1 MSSHLLMA
9 HRSLVLTLVSTQ
21 KRSPNVV
28 RRTLQVERLKKNIKW
43 YGKTFYS
50 IDPECVKKKMCTF
63 RPVLHCLQNDLNLS
77 ASLRYIAFGAV
88 YK

>member
-28 RRTLQVERLKKNIKW
+28 RRTLRVEKFKKKNMKW

-50 IDPECVKKKMCTF
+50 IDPECVKKSVYI

>member
-50 IDPECVKKKMCTF
+50 IDPECVEKKMCTF